1 LVYLSEPLAISFFI
15 LLYLHRISKK
25 SILETFSTMAKNL
38 VIVES
43 PAKAKTIEG
52 YLGKDF
58 VVKSSYGHVRDLAKK
73 GTAIDVENNFAPNY
87 EVSADK
93 KQIVSE
99 LKKLAKEADV
109 IWLATDEDREGE
121 AISWHLYETLNLAKK
136 ETKRITFNEIT
147 KSAVLASIEKP
158 RQINQE
164 LVNAQQA
171 RRVLDRLVGFE
182 LSPVLWRKVR
192 PSLSAGRVQSV
203 AVRLIVEREKE
214 IIAFQNKSFFRVNGS
229 FLKGNEKIACE
240 LNKQFD
246 DQKEV
251 QSFLEKIADLN
262 FSVEDVTMKPAT
274 KSPTAP
280 FTTSTLQQEASL
292 KLGFSVSR
300 TMGVAQRLYE
310 AGKITYMRTDSVNLS
325 ETAIEG
331 AKTEIFSAYGKE
343 YSKPTK
349 YKSKNTNAQEAHEA
363 IRPTDFSAHTTAGES
378 DQVRLYELIWKRSI
392 ASQMAHAQ
400 LERTTIKI
408 GTPSITEIFQAK
420 GEVIKFDGF
429 LRVYM
434 ESNIDDDDEEEND
447 DKSNLLPVVAKGDDL
462 NRGWVK
468 ATQRYTRPPARYVEA
483 SLVKKLEEL
492 GIGRPSTYAP
502 TISTI
507 QKRGY
512 VEKMERDGVER
523 VYNVLILND
532 DGVSVK
538 EMTEFVGR
546 DKNKLSPSDIGI
558 VVTDFLT
565 EHFSKI
571 MDYNFTAKVEREFDE
586 IANGLKEWTSMIH
599 DFYTPFHQ
607 TVEDTLENSE
617 RASGERAL
625 GVHPD
630 SGKKIIA
637 RIGRFGPMVQIGD
650 EQEDGE
656 KPQFAS
662 LRTGQSINSIS
673 LEDALELFDFP
684 KNIGVY
690 EGEEVVVAL
699 GRFGPYVKYKEMFV
713 SIPKEEEIGSIEID
727 RAIELIKEKEA
738 ADAPVAEYEGLPVQ
752 KGSGRFGPYL
762 KWNEIFINV
771 NKKYDFENLSIADIT
786 ELIETKK
793 QKEIDKMIHNW
804 TEEGISVQKAR
815 WGRFTIVSGKTKI
828 ELPKTF
834 DVDSLT
840 LEKVQEMIE
849 EKKPKKKPAVKKP
862 ATKKPAAKK
871 TAKK

>member
-1 LVYLSEPLAISFFI
+1 
-15 LLYLHRISKK
+15 
-25 SILETFSTMAKNL
+25 M
-38 VIVES
+38 IVES

-73 GTAIDVENNFAPNY
+73 GVAIDIENDFLPNY

-93 KQIVSE
+93 KAIVAE
-99 LKKLAKEADV
+99 LKKLAKGADV
-109 IWLATDEDREGE
+109 VWLATDEDREGE
-121 AISWHLYETLNLAKK
+121 AISWHLYETLDLGKK
-136 ETKRITFNEIT
+136 DTKRITFNEIT
-147 KSAVLASIEKP
+147 KSAVLGAIDKP
-158 RQINQE
+158 RNINQE

-214 IIAFQNKSFFRVNGS
+214 IIAFQSSSFFRVNGL
-229 FLKGNEKIACE
+229 FLKGNEKISCE
-240 LNKQFD
+240 LNKQFE

-251 QSFLEKIADLN
+251 QKFLDKISDAD
-262 FSVEDVTMKPAT
+262 FSVQDVTMKPAT
-274 KSPTAP
+274 KSPAAP

-325 ETAIEG
+325 ETALEG
-331 AKTEIFSAYGKE
+331 AKNEIVRAYGKE

-349 YKSKNTNAQEAHEA
+349 YKSKNSNAQEAHEA
-363 IRPTDFSAHTTAGES
+363 IRPTDFSAHTTTGEN

-392 ASQMAHAQ
+392 ASQMANAQ

-408 GTPSITEIFQAK
+408 GAPTVNEIFQAK

-429 LRVYM
+429 LRVYL
-434 ESNIDDDDEEEND
+434 ESNVDDDDDEEIDERA
-447 DKSNLLPVVAKGDDL
+447 NLLPQVITGDKL
-462 NRGWVK
+462 SREWVR
-468 ATQRYTRPPARYVEA
+468 ATQRFTRPPARYVEA

-512 VEKMERDGVER
+512 VEKMEREGLER
-523 VYNVLILND
+523 SYNVLILND
-532 DGVSVK
+532 DGVSIK
-538 EMTEFVGR
+538 EMTEITGKE
-546 DKNKLSPSDIGI
+546 KNKLSPSDIGI
-558 VVTDFLT
+558 VVTDFLN

-571 MDYNFTAKVEREFDE
+571 MDYNFTAKVEQEFDE
-586 IANGLKEWTSMIH
+586 IANGMKEWTSMIH
-599 DFYTPFHQ
+599 DFYKPFHQ

-617 RASGERAL
+617 RASGERTL
-625 GVHPD
+625 GEHPE

-650 EQEDGE
+650 EQTDGE

-662 LRTGQSINSIS
+662 LRTGQSINQIS
-673 LEDALELFDFP
+673 LEEALELFEFP
-684 KNIGVY
+684 KNLGIY
-690 EGEEVVVAL
+690 KNEEVVLAL
-699 GRFGPYVKYKEMFV
+699 GRFGPYVKFKEMFV
-713 SIPKEEEIGSIEID
+713 SIPRDEEVGSVDID
-727 RAIELIKEKEA
+727 RAIELIKEKQE
-738 ADAPVAEYEGLPVQ
+738 ADAPIAQYEGLPVQ
-752 KGSGRFGPYL
+752 KGSGRFGPFI
-762 KWNEIFINV
+762 KWNDIFINV
-771 NKKYDFENLSIADIT
+771 NKKYDFENLSSADIK
-786 ELIETKK
+786 ELIEAKK
-793 QKEIDKMIHNW
+793 QKDIDKIIHSWPN
-804 TEEGISVQKAR
+804 EGITVEKAR
-815 WGRFTIVSGKTKI
+815 WGRFTVVKGKTKI

-834 DVDSLT
+834 NVDALT
-840 LEKVQEMIE
+840 LEKAQELIE
-849 EKKPKKKPAVKKP
+849 ANKPKK
-862 ATKKPAAKK
+862 AAKK
-871 TAKK
+871 KTPAKKATAKKTTKK

>member
-1 LVYLSEPLAISFFI
+1 
-15 LLYLHRISKK
+15 
-25 SILETFSTMAKNL
+25 MAKNL

-58 VVKSSYGHVRDLAKK
+58 IVKSSYGHVRDLAKK
-73 GTAIDVENNFAPNY
+73 GTAIDVENNFTPNY

-99 LKKLAKEADV
+99 LKKLAKDADV

-147 KSAVLASIEKP
+147 KTAVLASIENP

-182 LSPVLWRKVR
+182 LSPVLWKKVR

-214 IIAFQNKSFFRVNGS
+214 IIAFKNSFFYRVNGL
-229 FLKGNEKIACE
+229 FLKGKEKISTE

-246 DQKEV
+246 NQDEV
-251 QSFLEKIADLN
+251 ESFLNKISDAD
-262 FSVEDVTMKPAT
+262 FVVDDVQMKPAT
-274 KSPTAP
+274 KAPAAP

-331 AKTEIFSAYGKE
+331 AKKEIFSAYGSQ

-363 IRPTDFSAHTTAGES
+363 IRPTDFSAHTTSGES

-392 ASQMAHAQ
+392 ASQMALAQ

-408 GTPSITEIFQAK
+408 STPAVSEIFQAK

-429 LRVYM
+429 LRVYL
-434 ESNIDDDDEEEND
+434 ESNVDDDDDEEDVIDE
-447 DKSNLLPVVAKGDDL
+447 KSNLLPQVSKGDEL
-462 NRGWVK
+462 NRDWVR
-468 ATQRYTRPPARYVEA
+468 AIQRYTRPPARYVEA

-512 VEKMERDGVER
+512 VEKLERDGEQR
-523 VYNVLILND
+523 MYNVLTLND
-532 DGVSVK
+532 DGVKVEERSEITGK
-538 EMTEFVGR
+538 E
-546 DKNKLSPSDIGI
+546 KNKLSPSDIGI
-558 VVTDFLT
+558 VVTDFLS

-571 MDYNFTAKVEREFDE
+571 MDYNFTAKVEQEFDE

-599 DFYTPFHQ
+599 DFYTPFHK
-607 TVEDTLENSE
+607 TVEDTLENSD

-662 LRTGQSINSIS
+662 LRTGQSINQIT
-673 LEDALELFDFP
+673 LDEALELFQFP
-684 KNIGVY
+684 KNLGIY

-699 GRFGPYVKYKEMFV
+699 GRFGPYVKFKEMFV
-713 SIPKEEEIGSIEID
+713 SIPKEEEIVDID
-727 RAIELIKEKEA
+727 MERAVELIKEKLD
-738 ADAPVAEYEGLPVQ
+738 ADAPIAQYEGLPVQ
-752 KGSGRFGPYL
+752 KGSGRFGPFI
-762 KWNEIFINV
+762 KWNDIFINV
-771 NKKYDFENLSIADIT
+771 NKKYDFDNLSTADIK

-815 WGRFTIVSGKTKI
+815 WGRFTIVKGKTKI

-849 EKKPKKKPAVKKP
+849 ANKPKKAAK
-862 ATKKPAAKK
+862 KKPAAKK

>member
-1 LVYLSEPLAISFFI
+1 
-15 LLYLHRISKK
+15 
-25 SILETFSTMAKNL
+25 MAKNL

-73 GTAIDVENNFAPNY
+73 GVAIDIENNFQPNY
-87 EVSADK
+87 EVSPDK
-93 KQIVSE
+93 KAIVSE
-99 LKKLAKEADV
+99 LKKLAKDADV
-109 IWLATDEDREGE
+109 VWLATDEDREGE
-121 AISWHLYETLNLAKK
+121 AISWHLYETLNLANK

-147 KSAVLASIEKP
+147 KSAVLSAIEKP

-214 IIAFQNKSFFRVNGS
+214 IIAFQSKSFFRVNGS
-229 FLKGNEKIACE
+229 FLKGNEKISCE
-240 LNKQFD
+240 LNKQFE

-251 QSFLEKIADLN
+251 KIFLDKISDVD
-262 FSVEDVTMKPAT
+262 FSVQDVAMKPAT
-274 KSPTAP
+274 KVPTAP

-310 AGKITYMRTDSVNLS
+310 AGKITYMRTDSVHLS

-331 AKTEIFSAYGKE
+331 AKTEILRIYGKE

-349 YKSKNTNAQEAHEA
+349 YKSKNANAQEAHEA
-363 IRPTDFSAHTTAGES
+363 IRPTDFSAHTTEGES
-378 DQVRLYELIWKRSI
+378 EQVRLYELIWKRSI

-408 GTPSITEIFQAK
+408 SAPSLTEIFQAK

-434 ESNIDDDDEEEND
+434 ESNLDDDDDDDDEKEDNI
-447 DKSNLLPVVAKGDDL
+447 LPAVFKGDDL
-462 NRGWVK
+462 NRDWVR
-468 ATQRYTRPPARYVEA
+468 ATQRFTRPPARYVEA

-512 VEKMERDGVER
+512 VEKMEREGLER
-523 VYNVLILND
+523 AYNVLILND

-538 EMTEFVGR
+538 EMTETTGKE
-546 DKNKLSPSDIGI
+546 KNKLSPSDIGI
-558 VVTDFLT
+558 VVTDFLS

-571 MDYNFTAKVEREFDE
+571 MDYNFTAKVEQEFDE

-625 GVHPD
+625 GEHPG

-650 EQEDGE
+650 EQVDGE

-662 LRTGQSINSIS
+662 LRTGQSINQIT
-673 LEDALELFDFP
+673 LEEALELFEFP
-684 KNIGVY
+684 KTIGIY
-690 EGEEVVVAL
+690 EDEEIVVAL
-699 GRFGPYVKYKEMFV
+699 GRFGPYVKFKEMFV
-713 SIPKEEEIGSIEID
+713 SIPKDEEIGSIEID
-727 RAIELIKEKEA
+727 RAIELIKEKQVAE
-738 ADAPVAEYEGLPVQ
+738 APVAEYEGWPVQ
-752 KGSGRFGPYL
+752 KASGRFGPFI
-762 KWNEIFINV
+762 KWNDIFINV
-771 NKKYDFENLSIADIT
+771 NKKYDFDNLSIADIT

-804 TEEGISVQKAR
+804 TAEGISVQKAR
-815 WGRFTIVSGKTKI
+815 WGRFTIVKGNTKI

-840 LEKVQEMIE
+840 LEKVQEIIE
-849 EKKPKKKPAVKKP
+849 AKKPKKAAK
-862 ATKKPAAKK
+862 KKPAAKK
-871 TAKK
+871 TVAKKTTKK